1 MKTILEDVQLAIAGT
16 GEDGR
21 VISGDLLRIIASN
34 FKGNQYPQILKGSLR
49 EKAKTHEFVGYVTS
63 VYFKECDGESALFGD
78 LEFFQFYDMSTLK
91 ETFANG
97 VYPAIEIIN
106 SHPGYESLYRLAF
119 TNKPFIKGLRMV
131 NFRNCVCVGREEQT
145 QEKLDSESEFLFNKK
160 YDNEK
165 SGFIGYVKNNDNIKK
180 QQAVRL
186 ISSFIPAINML
197 GKDEKSIDLIR
208 RIIIVVGA
216 SENCRQDEIEA
227 AYIMSLE
234 KLIDRLVR
242 DWHAAFQPS
251 S

>member
-16 GEDGR
+16 SEDGR

-78 LEFFQFYDMSTLK
+78 LEFVQFYDMSTLK
-91 ETFANG
+91 ETFG
-97 VYPAIEIIN
+97 KRVYPAIEVIN

-119 TNKPFIKGLRMV
+119 TDKPFIKGMRMV

-165 SGFIGYVKNNDNIKK
+165 SGFIGYVHTNGTEKP
-180 QQAVRL
+180 QAVRL
-186 ISSFIPAINML
+186 VSSFIPAINAY

-208 RIIIVVGA
+208 RIITVVGA
-216 SENCRQDEIEA
+216 SENCRQNEVEA
-227 AYIMSLE
+227 ACQMSLE
-234 KLIDRLVR
+234 ELIDRLVR